1 MANGFT
7 LLKFTNAIKCN
18 TVLDGQSG
26 FVGGQIYSLQ
36 RTKPNLDPVKENHL
50 SVLLWIRL
58 PRLPLEM
65 WNENILSKILK
76 PIGRLIKLDP
86 NFEEISKGLFVRV
99 CLEVDVSKPLKMN
112 KSFMD
117 DSIYECF
124 IDYENITNVCYG
136 CGSDYHKFD
145 TCYLNSKSVSFKVE
159 RL

>member
-124 IDYENITNVCYG
+124 IDYKTITTFAIVVGVTITNSILV
-136 CGSDYHKFD
+136 
-145 TCYLNSKSVSFKVE
+145 T
-159 RL
+159 